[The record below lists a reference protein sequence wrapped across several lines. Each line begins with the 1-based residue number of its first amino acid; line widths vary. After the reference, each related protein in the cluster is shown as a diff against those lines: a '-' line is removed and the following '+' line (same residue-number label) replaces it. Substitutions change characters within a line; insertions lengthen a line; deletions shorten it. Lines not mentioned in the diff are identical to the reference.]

1 MAKPKTPG
9 PPRPGP
15 KSQGPPRPRSKSQG
29 PQPQP
34 QPQPP
39 PPARPASTD
48 SSNFPFYSQTT
59 YVPVEYVDTARKK
72 SNIDLPLVTLPAGT
86 VLFRGIKLPE
96 KAKSRELFTDYL
108 GAPEGDDKVCLSPTQ
123 NVFFYPF
130 PTVAFGVDRVGPKYQ
145 AIQIVVL
152 VHSVTL
158 VSTIGPSKLV
168 RGSTKSFSGTAPIQR
183 CGAENKKK
191 VEPLAP
197 PCHPLTQK
205 ELEALPY
212 DNCLHPMYQATS
224 GTRGMIAIAKL
235 DSLSEKDTQMVKY
248 VKELEARRPGSGV
261 EALLWAY
268 TDNPDAYKTKASHVG
283 FPEISI
289 YPYRTHQ
296 GIAPLTRDVPTD
308 LAAQRLLEQEAR
320 KDNLNYLPLAT
331 ITKDATVD
339 MINGHFS
346 YERLGLAANAFTA
359 PALQQQPAIEQR
371 TLEFVDRAQTEG
383 LTLPLYGKG
392 KMQFDTR
399 TGFFVMRQMVPG
411 NYLYYLT
418 PLDTPEAHKT
428 VRDYMIHYRTF
439 NPAKISRFEGA
450 LPRQFIFNRPP
461 NVESLFKAA
470 GFAMPANISAE
481 VAHAGEIVAKNTA
494 NAEADAKFYANRDA
508 ASAAAEPGPELA
520 EEEST
525 TPTTPPN
532 GGARGRWPTR
542 RSRNTH
548 NRKTRHARQSSAARI
563 AKVMSSV
570 WRIHKRI

>member
-1 MAKPKTPG
+1 MASRAPVAKPKTPG
-9 PPRPGP
+9 SKPG
-15 KSQGPPRPRSKSQG
+15 SKPG
-29 PQPQP
+29 PQP

-39 PPARPASTD
+39 PPARPQPTD
-48 SSNFPFYSQTT
+48 TYPFYSQTT
-59 YVPVEYVDTARKK
+59 YVPVEYLDKARKK
-72 SNIDLPLVTLPAGT
+72 ETLDLPLITLPAGT

-108 GAPEGDDKVCLSPTQ
+108 GTPEADNKVCLTPTH

-130 PTVAFGVDRVGPKYQ
+130 PTVAFGVDRMGPRFQ

-152 VHSVTL
+152 VHPVTV

-183 CGAENKKK
+183 CGTEVGKKK
-191 VEPLAP
+191 IEPLAP
-197 PCHPLTQK
+197 PCHPLTEK
-205 ELEALPY
+205 ELKALPY

-248 VKELEARRPGSGV
+248 IKELEARRPGSGV

-268 TDNPDAYKTKASHVG
+268 TDNPDAYKTKIPHVG
-283 FPEISI
+283 FPEISL
-289 YPYRTHQ
+289 YPYRTHA
-296 GIAPLTRDVPTD
+296 GLAPLTRDVPTD
-308 LAAQRLLEQEAR
+308 LAAQRLLEEEAR

-339 MINGHFS
+339 MVNGLFN

-371 TLEFVDRAQTEG
+371 TLEFVDRAQTDG
-383 LTLPLYGKG
+383 ISLPLYGKG

-399 TGFFVMRQMVPG
+399 TGFFVMRQMAPA

-439 NPAKISRFEGA
+439 NPAKIARFEGA

-461 NVESLFKAA
+461 DVEPLFKAA
-470 GFAMPANISAE
+470 GIAMSANIGAE
-481 VAHAGEIVAKNTA
+481 VVHAGEIVAKNAA
-494 NAEADAKFYANRDA
+494 NAEADAKFFANRNQA
-508 ASAAAEPGPELA
+508 PQAQ

-525 TPTTPPN
+525 TPTTPPS
-532 GGARGRWPTR
+532 GGARARWPTR
-542 RSRNTH
+542 RVRSKPKHIN
-548 NRKTRHARQSSAARI
+548 NRKTRHVRHSSAARL

-570 WRIHKRI
+570 WKIHRKN